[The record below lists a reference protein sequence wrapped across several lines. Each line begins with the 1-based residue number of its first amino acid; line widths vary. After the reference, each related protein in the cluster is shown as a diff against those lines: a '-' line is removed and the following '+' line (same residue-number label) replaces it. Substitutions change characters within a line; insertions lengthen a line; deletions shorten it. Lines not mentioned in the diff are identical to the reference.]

1 MRKMRLRK
9 IFALVGAVTVLGGCV
24 LLYLVLDLTLI
35 PSANHAP
42 LTRESH
48 SSNTKW
54 GKQFES
60 SLEKLEGDI
69 KRNQNKVQEIKEAID
84 TISELVHIN
93 TDLKDA
99 ENEVQAADDRTCPA
113 PTVADVL
120 MLDLYNSIPFDNPD
134 GGVWKQG
141 WNIEYNKQ
149 QWGPK
154 RKLKVFLIPHSHN
167 DPGWLKTFEDYYH
180 SQTKAILTNLIA
192 KLSEDSR
199 RKFIWAEVSYL
210 MLWWS
215 EQNDQNKEKL
225 RQLVQSGQLEIVT
238 GGWVMNDEANAH
250 FWAVVQQLTEGHEWL
265 MQHLGVRPKH
275 AWAIDPFGH
284 SATEAYIL
292 KKSRMEFSLIQRV
305 HYSVKKRL
313 AQDKGLE
320 FRWRQGWSGPSTDML
335 THMMPFYSYDV
346 PHTCG
351 PDPKVCCQFDFKR
364 LPGYGVT
371 CPWRISPQQITDDN
385 VRQRAELLL
394 DQYRKK
400 AQLYRTNALLVPLGD
415 DFRYDHSAE
424 WDAQFNNYQALFDHM
439 NSRHDLYV
447 EAKFATLADYFNAL
461 KAETGGEKNLPS
473 LTGDFFT
480 YADRDDHYWSGYF
493 TSRPY
498 YKRLDRVLI
507 GYLRAAEV
515 LFSLAWGHGKSEDNK
530 GVTQWLTSP
539 HAGLRTK
546 LDMARQANALF
557 QHHDGVTGTAKDH
570 VMRDY
575 GNKMIKAIDAAQHV
589 IQMSTQ
595 YLLYHQLN
603 PQLDPNDIYFHL
615 DDTRPRTGALSKR
628 NKITFGEGLAT
639 RKIVLFNSLNR
650 ARTEFVKL
658 RVAQYNVKVSDY
670 DGQSVPSQVQPLFD
684 EMASMVDGEYELIFI
699 VTVPPFSLS
708 TYLISWTSSVEE
720 QVPLASVSLANHQ
733 GQHRLHSAEGF
744 EQIGSLPEGQ
754 DIKVTSQQLSA
765 VFSNHGLL
773 RSVTVQ
779 GLTIPVKLEFVQY
792 GARKGGERSGAYL
805 FLPDGP
811 AKIVTTRQAP
821 LVRVISGPVATQIE
835 VQLPFVL
842 HTATIYNCSGEVGGS
857 IEIVNLVE
865 LVDGNN
871 IEIAMRFS
879 SDIESGDTYFTDLN
893 AFQMIERRRQLSK
906 LPLQAHYFPMS
917 SMGFIEDS
925 GVRLSLVSGQPLG
938 AASLQTGQFEVMQD
952 RRLGQDDNRGLNQG
966 VQDNHPTPNVF
977 RLLLERKSCQSDHW
991 PRASLAA
998 HLSHQ
1003 SLLMPLVHLIAAGD
1017 PLVPLKPSF
1026 TPNSKSEC
1034 GLHVLNLRTSWL
1046 KVRPRAGLVVHQLSW
1061 DECLPPPPGLQCA
1074 PEMSSLVNVSSVLP
1088 GFFGAKMKKA
1098 SLTFLHEAEEVS
1110 TLHAQPVCP
1119 NELAAFLLG

>member
-1 MRKMRLRK
+1 M
-9 IFALVGAVTVLGGCV
+9 VGAATVLGGCV
-24 LLYLVLDLTLI
+24 LLYLVLDLTLL
-35 PSANHAP
+35 PSSNHNAP
-42 LTRESH
+42 LTRETH
-48 SSNTKW
+48 SNSRW

-69 KRNQNKVQEIKEAID
+69 KRNQNKVQEIKNAID
-84 TISELVHIN
+84 TISNFVNQRTESKEIDSNKFQNNLER
-93 TDLKDA
+93 DLYAGDEA
-99 ENEVQAADDRTCPA
+99 ETCPA
-113 PTVADVL
+113 TSAEADIN
-120 MLDLYNSIPFDNPD
+120 MLDLYNSIPFDNAD

-149 QWGPK
+149 QWGPR
-154 RKLKVFLIPHSHN
+154 RKLRIFLIPHSHN

-180 SQTKAILTNLIA
+180 SQTQAILTNLVN

-215 EQNDQNKEKL
+215 EQGQENKDKM
-225 RQLVQSGQLEIVT
+225 RRLVESGQLEIVT
-238 GGWVMNDEANAH
+238 GGWVMNDEANSH

-284 SATEAYIL
+284 SATNAYLL
-292 KKSRMEFSLIQRV
+292 KKSQIAASLIQRV

-320 FRWRQGWSGPSTDML
+320 FRWRQGWSNEKSDML

-371 CPWRISPQQITDDN
+371 CPWRISPQPITNDN

-400 AQLYRTNALLVPLGD
+400 AQLYRTNVLLVPLGD
-415 DFRYDHSAE
+415 DFRFDHSAE
-424 WDAQFNNYQALFDHM
+424 WDAQFNNYQALFDHL
-439 NSRHDLYV
+439 NARQDLYV
-447 EAKFATLADYFNAL
+447 EAQFATLSDYFSAL
-461 KAETGGEKNLPS
+461 KIEVGGEKRLPS

-515 LFSLAWGHGKSEDNK
+515 IFSLAWSHGKATSSN
-530 GVTQWLTSP
+530 GSPWLLSP
-539 HAGLRTK
+539 HAGLRNK
-546 LDMARQANALF
+546 LTIARQANALF

-575 GNKMIKAIDAAQHV
+575 GNKMIKAIDSVQHV
-589 IQMSTQ
+589 IQMSAQ
-595 YLLYHQLN
+595 YLLYNQAN
-603 PQLDPNDIYFHL
+603 PELDPNDIYFHL

-628 NKITFGEGLAT
+628 NKITFGEGLDT
-639 RKIVLFNSLNR
+639 RKVVLFNSLNR
-650 ARTEFVKL
+650 ARTEFVRL
-658 RVAQYNVKVSDY
+658 RVANYNVMVTD
-670 DGQSVPSQVQPLFD
+670 QSHRPLPSQVQPLFD
-684 EMASMVDGEYELIFI
+684 EMASMVDGEYELLFI
-699 VTVPPFSLS
+699 VTVPPLSL
-708 TYLISWTSSVEE
+708 TTFLISWTSNADERA
-720 QVPLASVSLANHQ
+720 PLASVSLANHQ
-733 GQHRLHSAEGF
+733 GQHKLHSAEGF

-754 DIKVTSQQLSA
+754 NIKVNSQQISA
-765 VFSNHGLL
+765 VFSSHGLL
-773 RSVTVQ
+773 KSVSTQ
-779 GLTIPVKLEFVQY
+779 GITMTVKLEFVRY
-792 GARKGGERSGAYL
+792 GAVEGRERSGAYL

-811 AKIVTTRQAP
+811 AKVVMLKQAP

-835 VQLPFVL
+835 VQHPFVL
-842 HTATIYNCSGEVGGS
+842 HQATIYNCSGEVGSS
-857 IEIVNLVE
+857 IEMVNLVE
-865 LVDGNN
+865 LVNGKN
-871 IEIAMRFS
+871 IEVAMRLT
-879 SDIESGDTYFTDLN
+879 SDIESGDTYYTDLN
-893 AFQMIERRRQLSK
+893 AFQMIERRRQLHK

-917 SMGFIEDS
+917 GMAYIEDS
-925 GVRLSLVSGQPLG
+925 GIRLSVISGQPLG
-938 AASLQTGQFEVMQD
+938 AASLSSGQLEIMQD
-952 RRLGQDDNRGLNQG
+952 RRLAQDDNRGLNQG
-966 VQDNHPTPNVF
+966 VEDNHPTPNVF
-977 RLLLERKSCQSDHW
+977 RLLLERKSCHSEQW

-1003 SLLMPLVHLIAAGD
+1003 SLLWPLVHLIAAGD
-1017 PLVPLKPSF
+1017 PLVQLKGSF
-1026 TPNSKSEC
+1026 SPETSSEC

-1046 KVRPRAGLVVHQLSW
+1046 TERPRVGLVMHQLAW
-1061 DECLPPPPGLQCA
+1061 DECLPPPVGLSCT
-1074 PEMSSLVNVSSVLP
+1074 PRMSSMLNVSAVLP
-1088 GFFGAKMKKA
+1088 TSFGRQMQKS
-1098 SLTFLHEAEEVS
+1098 SLTFLHTGEQLPTNTNQS
-1110 TLHAQPVCP
+1110 LCP
-1119 NELAAFLLG
+1119 NELAAFLLA